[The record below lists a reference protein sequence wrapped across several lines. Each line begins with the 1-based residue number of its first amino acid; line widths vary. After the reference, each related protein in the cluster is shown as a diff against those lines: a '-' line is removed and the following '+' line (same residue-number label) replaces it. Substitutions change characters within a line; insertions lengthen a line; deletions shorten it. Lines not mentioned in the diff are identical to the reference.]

1 MTFEPISRIKNSKK
15 ATSVSIYF
23 IVLFLEAKV
32 LTCLVHPLKLAV
44 DVQAELK
51 TGVL

>member
-15 ATSVSIYF
+15 TSSTSIYF
-23 IVLFLEAKV
+23 IEFLEAKV

-44 DVQAELK
+44 DVK
-51 TGVL
+51 NKPN